1 MDFEQE
7 KAETRGAHGKGAA
20 PRSAFGS
27 TLLRIR
33 REVASISGRK
43 VQDPAHPACIQKSF
57 KKIFKEKKRESG

>member
-43 VQDPAHPACIQKSF
+43 VQELGSGPPGPF
-57 KKIFKEKKRESG
+57 PKIC